1 MQPVSW
7 ITKVSDKRMW
17 WFYSLIGVVLNQG
30 AFLKNITVLQPRELV
45 RFYKCWNPVSRVA
58 HKFCNAEFTSNS
70 LWTLRRPRAR
80 GPCLCMCL
88 GSVESWIL
96 LYFPNR
102 DWPWNLTLDPILA
115 KKKAVYLARECFL
128 NSFYF
133 QQNNLALIYQAS
145 NYWIKLYLTIP
156 DQASVLC

>member
-1 MQPVSW
+1 MSNYHNTNQCNWLVFWKVDINVLDIPQCSSHESLCDFTNAEIQWVGLRINFVMPSSHPIHCGLYEGPGPVS
-7 ITKVSDKRMW
+7 
-17 WFYSLIGVVLNQG
+17 
-30 AFLKNITVLQPRELV
+30 
-45 RFYKCWNPVSRVA
+45 
-58 HKFCNAEFTSNS
+58 
-70 LWTLRRPRAR
+70 
-80 GPCLCMCL
+80 MCL